1 MTQEDDILSKCPSP
15 QIPKPRILSPK
26 EYFKNLM
33 AGGGGRVRG
42 GGGREGVVGAGGEE
56 GKQDRPE
63 LPLQLLKLRIT
74 GFLLLR
80 N

>member
-33 AGGGGRVRG
+33 AGVGVR
-42 GGGREGVVGAGGEE
+42 GGGREGVVGEGGEE